1 MAVFDSVAVSNAD
14 SAQSLC
20 IEAQGDLGGNV
31 LHVALFSFFCI
42 FINYEKLS
50 KFEHPLK

>member
-20 IEAQGDLGGNV
+20 IEAQGDMGGNV
-31 LHVALFSFFCI
+31 LHVALFSFLHL
-42 FINYEKLS
+42 Y
-50 KFEHPLK
+50 